1 LEKRLGAALEM
12 LELLAAFNRQQVALK
27 KPQIKIGVGI
37 ATGSVVA
44 GFTGIQNRVTYT

>member
-1 LEKRLGAALEM
+1 VGAALEM
-12 LELLAAFNRQQVALK
+12 LELLAAFNQQVALK

-44 GFTGIQNRVTYT
+44 GFIGTQNRAT